1 LVLVPLGLIDVASLP
16 VAGVETARKALDPK
30 LPFNKL
36 MRRQRSEGFA
46 LQSDRTPVESETLV
60 ACARK

>member
-36 MRRQRSEGFA
+36 MRR
-46 LQSDRTPVESETLV
+46 
-60 ACARK
+60 